1 MEWTLFAHLRD
12 TVGAKRVEVDIDG
25 EVTVEQALTA
35 LRETHPELAAE
46 VFEDDELADHIRLLV
61 DGEDPF
67 QTREGLATPIDS
79 DAELALF
86 PPVTGG

>member
-12 TVGAKRVEVDIDG
+12 AVGKKQVEVPLEG
-25 EVTVEQALTA
+25 EVTVERALNTLLEEHPD
-35 LRETHPELAAE
+35 LRAE
-46 VFEDDELADHIRLLV
+46 VFEDGELAGHIRLLV

-67 QTREGLATPIDS
+67 QSGNGLATTVDS
-79 DAELALF
+79 DTELALF